1 MAKTVITYGTFDL
14 FHYGHARLLARLS
27 GLGDKLIVAVSSDD
41 FNEAKGKTAFIP
53 YEQRAEIVSQ
63 IKGVS
68 LVIPENSWA
77 QKELDI
83 KKHNV
88 DVFAIGDDWA
98 GEFDHLKQH
107 CDVLYLPRT
116 PNVSSTDIRERM
128 AAESVINAAQVL
140 SQ

>member
-14 FHYGHARLLARLS
+14 FHYGHARLLARLT
-27 GLGDKLIVAVSSDD
+27 GLGDNLIVAVSSDE

-68 LVIPENSWA
+68 LVISENSWA

-98 GEFDHLKQH
+98 GEFDYLKRH

-116 PNVSSTDIRERM
+116 PNVSSSEIRERLNQ
-128 AAESVINAAQVL
+128 ESFFNASEILHQ
-140 SQ
+140 